1 MTFLQGGGFGSSGS
15 SCGLLTLLLG
25 DLSLCGFSSGDFGG
39 FGRSGRSFI
48 YGISLLCLSLGLGFG
63 FLLLT
68 FTFSFLFNLLSL
80 ESLSAFLL
88 CLIRLGFVLSDRLLS
103 GFGLQDEPLRLLV
116 RLK

>member
-1 MTFLQGGGFGSSGS
+1 
-15 SCGLLTLLLG
+15 LLG
-25 DLSLCGFSSGDFGG
+25 DLRLCSFSSGDFGG

-63 FLLLT
+63 FL
-68 FTFSFLFNLLSL
+68 FSLLSL

-103 GFGLQDEPLRLLV
+103 GFGLQDEPLQLLV
-116 RLK
+116 RWKGCWWGTASHLTR